1 MQGMSDG
8 EVGPGRG
15 SGRPSGLLRPVQIRV
30 TDRELD
36 ALRARLVNAA
46 RLPELPG
53 RPGEY
58 GGSAASVQ
66 ALWITGETA
75 TTGRPGKPG

>member
-1 MQGMSDG
+1 MTGRPDLG
-8 EVGPGRG
+8 EGA
-15 SGRPSGLLRPVQIRV
+15 GRPSDLLRPFQIRV

-58 GGSAASVQ
+58 GGS
-66 ALWITGETA
+66 L
-75 TTGRPGKPG
+75 